1 MSLALSPAEWEALA
15 LSLQVATCSLL
26 LTFVPGIA
34 CGWFL
39 ARKSFPGKVLV
50 EALVHAPLVLPPVV
64 MGYALLFSLGRHGF
78 ISEALF
84 EGDLRLAFTWRA
96 AALASTVMGFPL
108 MVRAVRLAIELVD
121 LRLEQAATT
130 LGATPWRVFWTVT
143 LPLSLPGVVTGS
155 LLAFARSLGEF
166 GATITFA
173 GNLPGETRTL
183 PLALFTALQSPGGE
197 EPAMRLAV
205 LSIVISLAALVASE
219 LIARRIARRL
229 GRDA

>member
-1 MSLALSPAEWEALA
+1 MTIALTPAEWEALA
-15 LSLQVATCSLL
+15 LSLKVAACSLAL
-26 LTFVPGIA
+26 VFVPGIA
-34 CGWFL
+34 AGWFL
-39 ARKSFPGKVLV
+39 ARRNFPGKVLV

-64 MGYALLFSLGRHGF
+64 MGYALLFTLGRHGF
-78 ISEALF
+78 LSEALF
-84 EGDLRLAFTWRA
+84 DSDLRLAFTWKA

-121 LRLEQAATT
+121 LKLEQAAAT
-130 LGATPWRVFWTVT
+130 LGASPWRVFRTVT
-143 LPLSLPGVVTGS
+143 LPLALPGVVTGS

-183 PLALFTALQSPGGE
+183 PLALFTELQAPGGE
-197 EPAMRLAV
+197 GPAMRLAV
-205 LSIVISLAALVASE
+205 ISIVISLAALVASE

-229 GRDA
+229 GRSE

>member
-1 MSLALSPAEWEALA
+1 MILSLTPAEWEALA
-15 LSLQVATCSLL
+15 LSLQVAACSLL
-26 LTFVPGIA
+26 LVFIPGTA

-39 ARKSFPGKVLV
+39 ARKNFPGKVFV

-78 ISEALF
+78 LSDTFFESE
-84 EGDLRLAFTWRA
+84 LRLAFTWKA
-96 AALASTVMGFPL
+96 AALASTVMSFPL

-121 LRLEQAATT
+121 ARLEQAATT
-130 LGATPWRVFWTVT
+130 LGASPWRVFWTIT

-183 PLALFTALQSPGGE
+183 PLALFTALQAPGGE
-197 EPAMRLAV
+197 APAMRLAII
-205 LSIVISLAALVASE
+205 SIVISLAALVASE
-219 LIARRIARRL
+219 LIARRISNRL
-229 GRDA
+229 GRSE